1 MSDANLP
8 PHLPP
13 PLPPPL
19 APLLF
24 EPIYKD
30 YLWGSNR
37 IEKIFRRKNTPSPC
51 AESWEVSQRPEGMS
65 RVEGGPFDGI
75 GFDALI
81 EKLSPELLLGAMSH
95 MPLLVKIIDAAKL
108 LSVQVHPNE
117 QSARELGGEPKT
129 EMWYVLNALPDAYV
143 YAGLKEGIDGA
154 ACMAALQS
162 GDADAV
168 LNRIAVQAGD
178 VIYVPAG
185 TVHAIGPGCLI
196 LEVQQNSNTTYRL
209 YDWDRVGLDGKPR
222 ELHIEKGLQ
231 AIDPSAAWS
240 LSRVRT
246 LKKREGYAV
255 EKLVQSPFFNLDK
268 LTLKEEIT
276 QQSTGSFQLFFAE
289 KGAFKI
295 GSGRGFV
302 NLKMGR
308 TALIPAG
315 LESFTIEPLSKSAT
329 KSEAS
334 SSEIIRIC
342 LP

>member
-1 MSDANLP
+1 MTEP
-8 PHLPP
+8 QPPP
-13 PLPPPL
+13 PLY
-19 APLLF
+19 PLLF

-30 YLWGSNR
+30 YLWGSDR
-37 IEKIFRRKNTPSPC
+37 IAKIFHRKNTPSPC
-51 AESWEVSQRPEGMS
+51 AESWEVSERPEGMS
-65 RVEGGPFDGI
+65 RVESGPFQGMT
-75 GFDALI
+75 FDALL
-81 EKLSPELLLGAMSH
+81 EKLTPEQILGTVHH

-117 QSARELGGEPKT
+117 KSAQELGGEPKT
-129 EMWYVLNALPDAYV
+129 EMWYVLSSLPGAYV
-143 YAGLKEGIDGA
+143 YAGLKEGIDAA
-154 ACMAALQS
+154 ACMAALQE

-168 LNRIAVQAGD
+168 LNKVAVEPGD

-209 YDWDRVGLDGKPR
+209 YDWDRVGPDGKPR

-231 AIDPSAAWS
+231 AIDPSAAWT

-246 LKKREGYAV
+246 LKEREGYAV

-268 LTLKEEIT
+268 LTLKEAIT
-276 QQSTGSFQLFFAE
+276 LQSTGSFRLFFAA
-289 KGAFKI
+289 KGSFQLRA
-295 GSGRGFV
+295 GRSEAM
-302 NLKMGR
+302 LKMGR

-315 LESFTIEPLSKSAT
+315 LDSFTIEPPSKKSSAKAEPST
-329 KSEAS
+329 SEL
-334 SSEIIRIC
+334 IRIC